1 MVDRMTGGSCW
12 RRSQRELISMGRLAG
27 LLAVLLAGAWALLMP
42 SQGLAMASPET
53 FDSTGSEQ
61 AYTVPSGVLLEGV
74 LVQGAWGGST
84 DPQPPA
90 SQGIFAAG
98 ATLQGYLPTTPGQT
112 LYAEVGQ
119 NGTAGGGPTFGG
131 GGAAGGL
138 R

>member
-1 MVDRMTGGSCW
+1 MAADAQRLFSKRPRDGKRPT
-12 RRSQRELISMGRLAG
+12 RSRLRAG
-27 LLAVLLAGAWALLMP
+27 LAAATIAALGLP
-42 SQGLAMASPET
+42 ASALGLATPTT
-53 FDSTGSEQ
+53 FSSTGAEQ
-61 AYTVPSGVLLEGV
+61 SYTVPSGVLLEGV
-74 LVQGAWGGST
+74 LAQGAWGGST

-98 ATLQGYLPTTPGQT
+98 ATLQGYLSTTPGQT
-112 LYAEVGQ
+112 LFAEVGQ